1 MIKTFLN
8 KYQWI
13 IVFQKV
19 NVQLKFIKKQLNK
32 NPESNINSNND
43 VDFKME
49 LTKETITKRKHDFNN
64 TSKANNDSN
73 NNKGQNTNKDHVSN
87 TNTSCKKKFE
97 NKDNHK
103 DKKSEKSSKER
114 KRKQET
120 KELSMNQNIRV
131 RKGKSSMFIM
141 GDNMVKKLNGYF

>member
-73 NNKGQNTNKDHVSN
+73 NNKSQNTNKDHVSN
-87 TNTSCKKKFE
+87 TNTSCKKSLKMKIIIKIRRVKNHRKNE
-97 NKDNHK
+97 NGNK
-103 DKKSEKSSKER
+103 
-114 KRKQET
+114 KRK
-120 KELSMNQNIRV
+120 NYR
-131 RKGKSSMFIM
+131 
-141 GDNMVKKLNGYF
+141 